1 MKRRILLQ
9 TVSALAATLGA
20 AVVAHGQ
27 GAPPPAAAQ
36 QKDQKPAAK
45 PHKVWTN
52 DDFASLPSQADTD
65 SKAKGTLSTVGAPAS
80 QDAQPKAAQAPPPNA
95 PAPNIIVP
103 KSLEEAD
110 KMVQESTVFTNDE
123 AIALARKEKEL
134 EEAPEDKKADLQKE
148 VEMHKRYL
156 EDSRRELKAYQDKK
170 KEMEKKQNQAPGQP
184 QTQNQTKDETEQQ
197 H

>member
-20 AVVAHGQ
+20 AVVAQGQ
-27 GAPPPAAAQ
+27 GAPPPAPAQ
-36 QKDQKPAAK
+36 QKDEKPAAK

-52 DDFASLPSQADTD
+52 DDFASSLPPADGTLR
-65 SKAKGTLSTVGAPAS
+65 SKGALSTVGAPAS

-95 PAPNIIVP
+95 PAANIIVP

-123 AIALARKEKEL
+123 AIALARKDKEL
-134 EEAPEDKKADLQKE
+134 EEAPEDTKADLQKE

-156 EDSRRELKAYQDKK
+156 EDWRRELKAYQDKK

-184 QTQNQTKDETEQQ
+184 QTQNQTKDETEP

>member
-1 MKRRILLQ
+1 MKRQILLQ

-20 AVVAHGQ
+20 AVVAQGQ
-27 GAPPPAAAQ
+27 GAPPPAPSQ
-36 QKDQKPAAK
+36 QKDQKPAPK

-52 DDFASLPSQADTD
+52 DDFASSLPA
-65 SKAKGTLSTVGAPAS
+65 AKGALSTVGASAN
-80 QDAQPKAAQAPPPNA
+80 QDAEAKTAQAPPPNA
-95 PAPNIIVP
+95 PAPNVVAP

-110 KMVQESTVFTNDE
+110 KMVQQSTVFANDE

-148 VEMHKRYL
+148 VEMHKRFL
-156 EDSRRELKAYQDKK
+156 KESRNELKALEDKK
-170 KEMEKKQNQAPGQP
+170 KELEKKQNQTPGQS
-184 QTQNQTKDETEQQ
+184 QTQDQTKDQTEQ

>member
-1 MKRRILLQ
+1 MKRQIFLR
-9 TVSALAATLGA
+9 TLAAFTATFGA
-20 AVVAHGQ
+20 AVVAQ
-27 GAPPPAAAQ
+27 AQAAPPPAPAQ
-36 QKDQKPAAK
+36 QKDEKPAPK

-52 DDFASLPSQADTD
+52 DDLASSLPPADASLR
-65 SKAKGTLSTVGAPAS
+65 SKGALSTVGAPAS
-80 QDAQPKAAQAPPPNA
+80 QDAQPKAAQAPPPNT

-110 KMVQESTVFTNDE
+110 KMVQQSTVFTNDE
-123 AIALARKEKEL
+123 AVALARKEKEL

-156 EDSRRELKAYQDKK
+156 NESRQELKTLQDKK
-170 KEMEKKQNQAPGQP
+170 KELEKKQNQAPGQS
-184 QTQNQTKDETEQQ
+184 QTQDQTKDQTEQ

>member
-1 MKRRILLQ
+1 MKRQIFLR
-9 TVSALAATLGA
+9 TLAAFTATFGA
-20 AVVAHGQ
+20 AVVAQ
-27 GAPPPAAAQ
+27 AQAAPPPAPAQ
-36 QKDQKPAAK
+36 QKDQKPAPK

-52 DDFASLPSQADTD
+52 DDFASLPSQADTE
-65 SKAKGTLSTVGAPAS
+65 SKAKGTLSTVGAPAN
-80 QDAQPKAAQAPPPNA
+80 QDAQPKAAQAPPPNT

-110 KMVQESTVFTNDE
+110 KMVQQSTVFTNDE
-123 AIALARKEKEL
+123 AVALARKEKEL

-156 EDSRRELKAYQDKK
+156 NESRQELKTLQDKK
-170 KEMEKKQNQAPGQP
+170 KELEKKQNQAPGQS
-184 QTQNQTKDETEQQ
+184 QTQNQTKDEPEQ

>member
-1 MKRRILLQ
+1 MKRQLFLR
-9 TVSALAATLGA
+9 TLAAFTATLGA

-27 GAPPPAAAQ
+27 EAPPPAPAQ
-36 QKDQKPAAK
+36 QKDQKPTPK

-65 SKAKGTLSTVGAPAS
+65 SRAKGTLSTVGAPAN
-80 QDAQPKAAQAPPPNA
+80 QDAQPKAAQAPPPNT
-95 PAPNIIVP
+95 PTSNIIVP

-123 AIALARKEKEL
+123 AITLARKEKEL
-134 EEAPEDKKADLQKE
+134 EEASEDKKADLQKE
-148 VEMHKRYL
+148 VEMHKKYL
-156 EDSRRELKAYQDKK
+156 EHTRQELKAYQDKK
-170 KEMEKKQNQAPGQP
+170 KELEKKQNQAPGQS
-184 QTQNQTKDETEQQ
+184 QTQDQTKDQTEQ

>member
-1 MKRRILLQ
+1 MKRRIVLQ

-20 AVVAHGQ
+20 AAIAQGQ
-27 GAPPPAAAQ
+27 GAPPPAPAQ
-36 QKDQKPAAK
+36 QKDQKPAPK

-52 DDFASLPSQADTD
+52 DDFASSLPA
-65 SKAKGTLSTVGAPAS
+65 AKGALSTVGAPAN

-110 KMVQESTVFTNDE
+110 KMVQQSTVFTNDE
-123 AIALARKEKEL
+123 AVTLARKEKEL

-148 VEMHKRYL
+148 VEMHKRFLRSEEHTSELQSQSKIVCRLLL
-156 EDSRRELKAYQDKK
+156 EKK
-170 KEMEKKQNQAPGQP
+170 KKRL
-184 QTQNQTKDETEQQ
+184 
-197 H
+197 

>member
-1 MKRRILLQ
+1 MKRQILLQ

-20 AVVAHGQ
+20 AVVAQGQ
-27 GAPPPAAAQ
+27 VARSPAPAQ
-36 QKDQKPAAK
+36 QKDQKPAPK

-52 DDFASLPSQADTD
+52 DDLASSLPPADAR
-65 SKAKGTLSTVGAPAS
+65 SKGALSTVGAPAD
-80 QDAQPKAAQAPPPNA
+80 QDAQPKVAQAPPPNT
-95 PAPNIIVP
+95 PAPNIVDP

-110 KMVQESTVFTNDE
+110 KMVQQSTVFANDE
-123 AIALARKEKEL
+123 AVALARKEKEL

-156 EDSRRELKAYQDKK
+156 KESRKQLKALEDKK
-170 KEMEKKQNQAPGQP
+170 KEMEKKQNQTPGQS
-184 QTQNQTKDETEQQ
+184 QTQDQTKDQTEQ

>member
-1 MKRRILLQ
+1 MKGQICLR
-9 TVSALAATLGA
+9 TLAAFTATFAA

-27 GAPPPAAAQ
+27 EAPPPAPAQ
-36 QKDQKPAAK
+36 QKDQKPAPK

-52 DDFASLPSQADTD
+52 DDFASLPSQADAD
-65 SKAKGTLSTVGAPAS
+65 SRAKGTLSTVGAAAD

-110 KMVQESTVFTNDE
+110 RMVQQSTVFTNDE
-123 AIALARKEKEL
+123 AVTVARKEKEL

-148 VEMHKRYL
+148 VEMHKRFL
-156 EDSRRELKAYQDKK
+156 KESRNELKALEDKK
-170 KEMEKKQNQAPGQP
+170 KEMEKKQNQTPGQS
-184 QTQNQTKDETEQQ
+184 QTQDQTKDQTEQ

>member
-1 MKRRILLQ
+1 MKGQIFLR
-9 TVSALAATLGA
+9 TLAAFTATFGA
-20 AVVAHGQ
+20 AVVAQ
-27 GAPPPAAAQ
+27 AQAAPPPAPAQ
-36 QKDQKPAAK
+36 QKDQKPAPK

-65 SKAKGTLSTVGAPAS
+65 SRAKGTLSTVGAPAN

-95 PAPNIIVP
+95 PAPNIVVP

-110 KMVQESTVFTNDE
+110 KMVQQSTVFTNDE
-123 AIALARKEKEL
+123 AVTLARKEKEL

-148 VEMHKRYL
+148 VEMHKRFL
-156 EDSRRELKAYQDKK
+156 KESRNELKALEDKK
-170 KEMEKKQNQAPGQP
+170 KEMEKKQNQAPGQS
-184 QTQNQTKDETEQQ
+184 QTQDQTKDQTEQ